1 MLPSCWQSDENI
13 KNLCNLHLKVL
24 RQKVYLTEDYLEL
37 SIKIEVRQM
46 PVLDPIKKSIAQ
58 KHRLYMKIC
67 RDCGVRNAATALKC
81 RKCKSKNL
89 RWKKRELVK

>member
-1 MLPSCWQSDENI
+1 MDTLNDFLNW
-13 KNLCNLHLKVL
+13 LLKVM
-24 RQKVYLTEDYLEL
+24 RQKVYLTDEHL
-37 SIKIEVRQM
+37 SLSTRIEVRQM

-67 RDCGVRNAATALKC
+67 RECGVRNAATALKC

>member
-1 MLPSCWQSDENI
+1 LIP
-13 KNLCNLHLKVL
+13 VL
-24 RQKVYLTEDYLEL
+24 RQKVYLTDNRL
-37 SIKIEVRQM
+37 SLNTKIEGQQM
-46 PVLDPIKKSIAQ
+46 PILDPIKKSIAQ

>member
-1 MLPSCWQSDENI
+1 MDKISTI
-13 KNLCNLHLKVL
+13 L
-24 RQKVYLTEDYLEL
+24 RQKVYLIEEHVALRTWKEDHY
-37 SIKIEVRQM
+37 M
-46 PVLDPIKKSIAQ
+46 PILDPVKKAIAQ

-67 RDCGVRNAATALKC
+67 RDCGVRNAATATKC